1 MRSAYQRHR
10 LAKFCSDFKASKSV
24 QLRDPRHLAEP
35 ASLEGS
41 SVIAFYVGIFVYM
54 RSDSS
59 PAFLKEN

>member
-1 MRSAYQRHR
+1 MRSAYQRHS
-10 LAKFCSDFKASKSV
+10 LAKFYSDSKASKSG
-24 QLRDPRHLAEP
+24 QLRAPQHLAEA

-41 SVIAFYVGIFVYM
+41 SVIALYVGIFVYT